1 MDVDLISHQLTLIR
15 IKVGMKYEAYL
26 IITSVQRSIMEHRF
40 FSSIYIFNHITDV
53 NCIWAQW
60 GSWDQSSKT
69 CGDGGSKQRTW
80 HKTRVEENEGTCDGQ
95 PSETKQDCAYDWG
108 TNGYPLQRKKYS
120 YIIKVIWVKFAGPP
134 CKGKI

>member
-1 MDVDLISHQLTLIR
+1 MDVDLKCHRLICLLVALLR
-15 IKVGMKYEAYL
+15 IKVGIKSKTYL
-26 IITSVQRSIMEHRF
+26 IITVSPKLNETSLL
-40 FSSIYIFNHITDV
+40 SIYLLFCQITV
-53 NCIWAQW
+53 VHCILAQW
-60 GSWDQSSKT
+60 GVWGQCSKT

-120 YIIKVIWVKFAGPP
+120 YIIKVIWVKFYE
-134 CKGKI
+134 